1 MEEDDARDHTG
12 ERDQVLVDQD
22 PAFQSVSP
30 HLSCLVARP
39 RGSTLQPQMT
49 SATRQAPTA
58 KTEIAPSVVMFPSCR
73 LRFGVPHLDL
83 NVVQAIGEGEVL
95 ATLASEDGALR
106 TPYRKRPAEYRP
118 FSALFAG

>member
-1 MEEDDARDHTG
+1 VTDTETARKYAAAADDQRH
-12 ERDQVLVDQD
+12 
-22 PAFQSVSP
+22 
-30 HLSCLVARP
+30 
-39 RGSTLQPQMT
+39 
-49 SATRQAPTA
+49 QAGAYP
-58 KTEIAPSVVMFPSCR
+58 KTEIAPSVVMFPSCL

-83 NVVQAIGEGEVL
+83 NVLQAIGEGEVL